1 MLDPQAIRRVPRF
14 SGISPDAERW
24 LCERA
29 HLRVYEKAET
39 IFYEGDPSSHF
50 HLVLQG
56 EVKVFKVLESGREL
70 ILDIFH
76 PGEPFGEVALVDGSD
91 FPANAVALEQATVLS
106 LARKDYLHLL
116 RQYPE
121 VAHSIIRDLTLRMHA
136 LRRRVEVLGE
146 IGVQARIAN
155 LLMSYGRQVGRT
167 TPDGL
172 LIPIHLSRN
181 EVASLVCAR
190 IETVIRIMS
199 RWQKEGL
206 VRTAEDGFLVPD
218 HDALQAV
225 ALGSSE

>member
-14 SGISPDAERW
+14 SGISPEAEHW

-29 HLRVYEKAET
+29 NLREYEKGET
-39 IFYEGDPSSHF
+39 IFYEGDPSTHF
-50 HLVLQG
+50 HMVLQG
-56 EVKVFKVLESGREL
+56 EVKVYKVLESGREL

-91 FPANAVALEQATVLS
+91 FPANAVAQETATVLS

-155 LLMSYGRQVGRT
+155 LLLIYARQLGHE
-167 TPDGL
+167 TPQGL
-172 LIPIHLSRN
+172 LIPLHLSRA

-206 VRTAEDGFLVPD
+206 VRSADEGFLVPD
-218 HDALQAV
+218 RDALQSI
-225 ALGSSE
+225 ALGGEG